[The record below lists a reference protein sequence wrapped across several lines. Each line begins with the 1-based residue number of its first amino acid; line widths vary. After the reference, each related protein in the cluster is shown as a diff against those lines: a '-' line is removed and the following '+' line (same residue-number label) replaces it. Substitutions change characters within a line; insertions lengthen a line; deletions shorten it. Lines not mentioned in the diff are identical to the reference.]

1 MERDNAI
8 FGIKFVSG
16 HFGIKS
22 HNRGTIARREGGDDE
37 RDDRR
42 ERGQAARVRSQVMV
56 VVVVVH
62 IAIDQAFIVQ
72 PLSIL

>member
-42 ERGQAARVRSQVMV
+42 ERGQARVRSQVM
-56 VVVVVH
+56 VVVVH